1 VVVYLEGGLALSVET
16 LGDLE
21 LNGED
26 LLFFAAGISVT
37 ADALPGPV

>member
-37 ADALPGPV
+37 SDALPGPV